1 MIPVQKFFMAKFG
14 THIQEAYDEL
24 LHKVTWPTWDELQQT
39 TVIVLVSL
47 ILITV
52 LIFGMDIASDK
63 VLTLIYSLLR

>member
-1 MIPVQKFFMAKFG
+1 MAKFG